1 MLSPF
6 DSFIYFSIY
15 LVFIFSCRESL
26 LSLTRELRRVEDST
40 TSHDGRWLQYWDEL
54 SLVACQSYLFPAYTG
69 CFSRRTRRNGYLSR
83 ICLSYLW
90 KKGRF
95 RIRTATLDDCLH
107 GHPFSGIDLFPA
119 YADCYSRR
127 MLVQMTARWTVWL
140 RPWVLSLAS
149 YIRVVRRA
157 WLPALSCVSF
167 DFDWASHDYL
177 DDVVASSPSYGGGGL
192 KCNYH

>member
-40 TSHDGRWLQYWDEL
+40 TSHDGRVDCNIETSCLWLHVKVICFQRMQAALADERGGMGTFL
-54 SLVACQSYLFPAYTG
+54 EFACPTCG
-69 CFSRRTRRNGYLSR
+69 RREG
-83 ICLSYLW
+83 
-90 KKGRF
+90 F
-95 RIRTATLDDCLH
+95 AFRTATLDDCLH

-140 RPWVLSLAS
+140 R
-149 YIRVVRRA
+149 
-157 WLPALSCVSF
+157 
-167 DFDWASHDYL
+167 H
-177 DDVVASSPSYGGGGL
+177 
-192 KCNYH
+192 